1 MRTIG
6 REGPTDTVESLAL
19 LKSYKFDLL
28 FIDRILL
35 GKKCFGSF
43 CGMSL
48 VRYCSSNC
56 PVGMLLNFP
65 TYDRIKQT
73 VQNCLTSRET
83 TTLAQVQPV
92 LVPSHWSVEEFERA
106 LQSWLDAFSCND
118 HRNFARCSTP
128 LHDINCGDCGGNDAE
143 GGECCRFVHSSANVS
158 YPVSTPFLQLATI
171 VSRGGGGEGGI
182 EVATTASARSA
193 AMHVRAPGSTTPSTP
208 SHRLALVFFANVRP
222 RRSRPSNSAVAAQVV
237 DAKGLLCA
245 DKRSDGE
252 SQFNLDY
259 ELYEEGGYT
268 LEECISA
275 CAAQGVGC
283 SRVNFFRSTGVCHLF
298 ATCSTRRSA
307 ADGDGV
313 V

>member
-1 MRTIG
+1 M
-6 REGPTDTVESLAL
+6 
-19 LKSYKFDLL
+19 F
-28 FIDRILL
+28 
-35 GKKCFGSF
+35 
-43 CGMSL
+43 L
-48 VRYCSSNC
+48 VWYCSSNC
-56 PVGMLLNFP
+56 PVGVLLYFP
-65 TYDRIKQT
+65 TYDHIKQT
-73 VQNCLTSRET
+73 VQNCLTSRDT
-83 TTLAQVQPV
+83 TILAQVQPV
-92 LVPSHWSVEEFERA
+92 LVPSHWSVEKFERA

-118 HRNFARCSTP
+118 PRNFARCSTP
-128 LHDINCGDCGGNDAE
+128 LHDINCRDCGGDDAE
-143 GGECCRFVHSSANVS
+143 GDECFHFVHSSANVS

-171 VSRGGGGEGGI
+171 ASPGGGGGVGI

-193 AMHVRAPGSTTPSTP
+193 AMHVRAPGSTTPLTP
-208 SHRLALVFFANVRP
+208 SYRLALVLYANVRP
-222 RRSRPSNSAVAAQVV
+222 RRSRPSKGAVAAQVV

-313 V
+313 M